1 MKRTNKLPRILKI
14 ESIKGFTITCIFNN
28 AETRVINL
36 EQLFKKW
43 KLKPTDPEYILLNQ
57 KEFKKVSL
65 RNQTL
70 SWKNIKIVLTDI
82 EGNTTF
88 QPYEL
93 SPDILYKFSRPV
105 EGNNSN
111 FYFGSIIR
119 NNRLEKGLSQRELAV
134 LSGTSKSYISRIEND
149 LIQPE
154 FSTLYKI
161 VEMGLG
167 RKLMVEIR

>member
-1 MKRTNKLPRILKI
+1 MKRTIKLPRILKI
-14 ESIKGFTITCIFNN
+14 ESIRDFTITCVFNN
-28 AETRVINL
+28 AETRVINF

-43 KLKPTDPEYILLNQ
+43 KLKPTDPEYLLLNQ
-57 KEFKKVSL
+57 KEFKKVTL

-70 SWKNIKIVLTDI
+70 SWKNIKIALTDI
-82 EGNTTF
+82 EGKTIF

-93 SPDILYKFSRPV
+93 SPDVLYKYSKPV
-105 EGNNSN
+105 EDKNSH

-119 NNRLEKGLSQRELAV
+119 NNRIEKGLSQQELAT
-134 LSGTSKSYISRIEND
+134 LSGTSKTYISRIEND

-161 VEMGLG
+161 VEVGLG